1 MNFNILFLKI
11 EELSAFL
18 TLLSSLFHSVTV
30 NGTYVFLKK
39 VYLTLFLVLCV
50 LLMVGI
56 LLNGFIY
63 LFINFILTWRKS

>member
-63 LFINFILTWRKS
+63 LFIYLLTLF